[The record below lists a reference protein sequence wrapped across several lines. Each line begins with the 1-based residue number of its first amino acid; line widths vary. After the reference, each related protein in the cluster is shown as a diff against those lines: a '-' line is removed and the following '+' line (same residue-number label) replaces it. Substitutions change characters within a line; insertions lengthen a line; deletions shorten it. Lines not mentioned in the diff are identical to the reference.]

1 MRECVRACL
10 SGCMIACVHER
21 VRLRKFVEAELT
33 MTMKI
38 KVIDTDENIPKI
50 YFGYSVDPSTAW

>member
-1 MRECVRACL
+1 MRECARAGVRF
-10 SGCMIACVHER
+10 
-21 VRLRKFVEAELT
+21 RKFVVAELT
-33 MTMKI
+33 TTMKI